1 MRHNL
6 LDRSGQSYFIIF
18 SDANPLFGHLAS
30 FFTSSVF
37 RQHTTEWKATL
48 YCLLFTPSWWNMKGC
63 EINRFKKLKKGHC
76 SLMNTLHFNP
86 DKWITGLA
94 SKKAW
99 FYAIFSWGD
108 IMWNWTYERNMY
120 FHKVKSTLQY
130 PPIIPAQGLQL
141 LKRAKTGVLHGT
153 PKHFPRSSKGV
164 SAINKSQSAKIN
176 WKIKSILSGLATRAL
191 FFKKKRMLNRHFSV
205 LQKLT
210 HMNTRRSWTRPPDAL
225 RTCLFHFWFL
235 WKVNRTYRN
244 RVHKFGR
251 KQIWAN
257 MPCVKF
263 HETRHKS
270 KVAAVQLHCLDWFLF
285 WLSD

>member
-63 EINRFKKLKKGHC
+63 EINRFKKLKKWHC

-108 IMWNWTYERNMY
+108 IMWNWTYERNMF

-130 PPIIPAQGLQL
+130 PPIIEAWGRHRDCNCSKGLKQGCYTGLQNIFQ
-141 LKRAKTGVLHGT
+141 GQ
-153 PKHFPRSSKGV
+153 GV
-164 SAINKSQSAKIN
+164 STINKSQSAKIN
-176 WKIKSILSGLATRAL
+176 WKIYLIRFGHTSAL
-191 FFKKKRMLNRHFSV
+191 L
-205 LQKLT
+205 
-210 HMNTRRSWTRPPDAL
+210 
-225 RTCLFHFWFL
+225 
-235 WKVNRTYRN
+235 
-244 RVHKFGR
+244 
-251 KQIWAN
+251 
-257 MPCVKF
+257 
-263 HETRHKS
+263 
-270 KVAAVQLHCLDWFLF
+270 
-285 WLSD
+285 